1 MKFQEEKNRSVRWS
15 PAVAQVRP
23 EQVGK
28 GRKKG
33 SLGNKM
39 EGQLLSVFG
48 MKRYFLI
55 LTILV
60 GSLGMAFG
68 EKEAKKLL
76 VLKTLA
82 EVEKLDAKVSEVEVT
97 YSLAM
102 GRKRF
107 IPLMKAL
114 AKKEQVKHLK
124 LILPNSSHVKNEHLE
139 VLREFTHLENFT
151 LNDSRDFGGD
161 AILEQTMAMP
171 KLKKV
176 AFGFN

>member
-1 MKFQEEKNRSVRWS
+1 M
-15 PAVAQVRP
+15 
-23 EQVGK
+23 
-28 GRKKG
+28 
-33 SLGNKM
+33 
-39 EGQLLSVFG
+39 
-48 MKRYFLI
+48 
-55 LTILV
+55 
-60 GSLGMAFG
+60 
-68 EKEAKKLL
+68 

-97 YSLAM
+97 YRLAM

-124 LILPNSSHVKNEHLE
+124 LILPNSPHVKNEHLE

-151 LNDSRDFGGD
+151 LNDSRDFGGEV
-161 AILEQTMAMP
+161 ILEQTMAMP
-171 KLKKV
+171 ELKKV